1 MLRTGV
7 SSSDLQSVGYDAT
20 TCTLEIKF
28 HSGGIYQYFKVAE
41 AIYRGLMAAYS
52 HGKYFHAYIK
62 DLYSSQK
69 IALKTAH

>member
-1 MLRTGV
+1 MLRIRV

-28 HSGGIYQYFKVAE
+28 HSGGIYQYFKVPE
-41 AIYRGLMAAYS
+41 AIYRGLIAASS

-62 DLYSSQK
+62 DLYSYQK
-69 IALKTAH
+69 IALKTTH

>member
-1 MLRTGV
+1 M
-7 SSSDLQSVGYDAT
+7 QSVGYDAT

-28 HSGGIYQYFKVAE
+28 HSRGIYQYFKVPE
-41 AIYRGLMAAYS
+41 AIYRRLMTASS

-62 DLYSSQK
+62 DLYSYQK

>member
-1 MLRTGV
+1 MLRTQV

-28 HSGGIYQYFKVAE
+28 HSGGIYQYLIVPE
-41 AIYRGLMAAYS
+41 TLYRGLMAASS

-62 DLYSSQK
+62 DLYSYEK
-69 IALKTAH
+69 IA